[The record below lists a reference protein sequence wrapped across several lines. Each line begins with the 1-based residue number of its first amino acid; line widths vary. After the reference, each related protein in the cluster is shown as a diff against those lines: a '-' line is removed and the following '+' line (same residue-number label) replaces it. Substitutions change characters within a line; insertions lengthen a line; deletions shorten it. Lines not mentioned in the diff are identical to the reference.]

1 MMMKKVILV
10 LGVLSSINLLAQK
23 SFEKKTN
30 VVAFGADLGIY
41 NYVSQVA
48 AEPKSTSNAAA
59 NKMLSLH
66 YERGIL
72 NWLGAGAK
80 VQLSDYF
87 TSTDSVTHTKPSVKA
102 IDITALVNAHFVR
115 AKYVDMLA
123 GFNIGYSNMNW
134 EARDQ
139 AISSAKGGG
148 LVYDLHLQPR
158 FYFGKYVGMFI
169 NLAYVHY
176 SYNNLD
182 FKNTSTNLPGILHL
196 NGGGV
201 NFGIGLQGKF

>member
-1 MMMKKVILV
+1 MKKAILV
-10 LGVLSSINLLAQK
+10 FGMLSSINLLAQK
-23 SFEKKTN
+23 SFEKNTN
-30 VVAFGADLGIY
+30 VVGFGADLGIY

-59 NKMLSLH
+59 NKMLNLH
-66 YERGIL
+66 YERGVL
-72 NWLGAGAK
+72 NWLGVGAK

-87 TSTDSVTHTKPSVKA
+87 TEKDSTTNSKPSIKA
-102 IDITALVNAHFVR
+102 LDATVLINAHFVR

-123 GFNIGYSNMNW
+123 GFNIGYSTLNW

-169 NLAYVHY
+169 NLAYVNYTY
-176 SYNNLD
+176 SNLD
-182 FKNTSTNLPGILHL
+182 FRNTNTNLPGILHL
-196 NGGGV
+196 KGGGV